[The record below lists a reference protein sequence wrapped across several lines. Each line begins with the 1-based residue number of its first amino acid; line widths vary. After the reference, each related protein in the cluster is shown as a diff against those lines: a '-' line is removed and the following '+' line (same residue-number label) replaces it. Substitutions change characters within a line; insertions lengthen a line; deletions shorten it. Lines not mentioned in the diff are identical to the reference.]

1 MRVGGGTALR
11 VRRPAACFAW
21 LPPGGLLCMT
31 ATGGL
36 FILGMAR
43 PLRRFAA
50 EVVKRRIFVPSGN
63 GGVDPGK
70 VEKSTES
77 LFFTLHNC
85 LLICDNRS
93 RKRRRRDGS

>member
-11 VRRPAACFAW
+11 VRRPTACFAW
-21 LPPGGLLCMT
+21 LPP
-31 ATGGL
+31 GGL